1 MNPVLRSRLLTPR
14 NGAALALLLL
24 AAGLPALRAAA
35 RSAGSKP
42 GSQAH
47 FLKAAKQV
55 GHSALADI
63 KHPRPASAARA
74 QPGVPA
80 TTQSQPSQL
89 SDLGWLAGR
98 WVGKWGPRTAEQVW
112 TAPQAGLMLGAF
124 RLFEDDRTLVVELFT
139 LEQKP
144 DGVVLRFRHFTPD
157 LVPWEKN
164 KTAHLTLQSFDSKK
178 WVFLNAGDG
187 QPKRSIII
195 WVDANTYT
203 LRSEIASGSSPLR
216 VVDITFHRQGIP
228 ARKSSKK

>member
-1 MNPVLRSRLLTPR
+1 MNPVLRFRLLTPR
-14 NGAALALLLL
+14 SGAALAVLLL
-24 AAGLPALRAAA
+24 AASLPALTAAA
-35 RSAGSKP
+35 RPAGRRPASH
-42 GSQAH
+42 AH
-47 FLKAAKQV
+47 FLKAAKHL
-55 GHSALADI
+55 GHSALADV
-63 KHPRPASAARA
+63 KHPRPASATPA

-144 DGVVLRFRHFTPD
+144 DGLVLRFRHFTPD
-157 LVPWEKN
+157 LVPWEKS
-164 KTAHLTLQSFDSKK
+164 KAAHLTLHSFDSKK
-178 WVFLNAGDG
+178 WVFLNAGDA
-187 QPKRSIII
+187 QPRRSIII

-216 VVDITFHRQGIP
+216 IVDITFHRQGVPVRKP
-228 ARKSSKK
+228 AKK